1 MTTKKSSIVQ
11 LSPEAARLFD
21 YNPKE
26 PPEDEMF
33 DYMARSGDKPE
44 SVKDPK
50 ERAKYIKFLETFDA
64 DAE

>member
-1 MTTKKSSIVQ
+1 MNKAKK
-11 LSPEAARLFD
+11 LPGAELAHLFD
-21 YNPKE
+21 YSPGE

-33 DYMARSGDKPE
+33 DYKARSGVKPE

-50 ERAKYIKFLETFDA
+50 ERARYIKFLETFDA